1 LDQFSQTVTWRE
13 VSGVAIAE
21 IDNPPVNALS
31 ASVRAGLTA
40 ALARAAK
47 RDDIAGLV
55 ICCAGKSFIS
65 GADITEFS
73 GEEAEPTS
81 QAVMD
86 ALDAM
91 AKPVAAAMH
100 VRALGGGLEVAL
112 ACHRRVARPDTVF
125 GFPEVKLGIMPGL
138 GGTQRSP
145 RLVGYGAALDLIVSG
160 DPIDAGSA
168 LKMGLIDAVD
178 DDPVAA
184 AVRMVRED
192 AANGRLVKARELEDH
207 RIAARQAADLFDAA
221 RKTAGRRWPKHDA
234 PLRAIEAVEF
244 GLSAGFDEAI
254 DNETRLCAE
263 CLDSEES
270 KALISLFF
278 AERQTRF
285 APGLPKDTGVQT
297 VSRVGVLG
305 AGAMGRGI
313 ATAALDADLQ
323 VRLVDAKPAATEQ
336 AAGSIA
342 RSYTRS
348 VERGRVDEATA
359 AKRQSNLL
367 VSNEIADLSNCDLVI
382 EAVFEDMAIKQSVF
396 ATLDKV
402 CRGDALLA
410 SNTSG
415 LDLDQIARATSRPG
429 DVIGLHF
436 FNPANIMKLLEV
448 VRGAASTDIAVATG
462 VDFARRLGKLP
473 IVSRVGPNFI
483 ANRVF
488 DYYFRQAEFLVE
500 EGADPEAVDEALE
513 DWGMAMGPFAVVD
526 LSGLDVSHAIRQE
539 YPTGHPEGT
548 VFPAAE
554 DELFAAG
561 RLGQKSGAGWYRYQ
575 PGSVKRERDP
585 EIAEMMH
592 AYRLRRG
599 FTPRSIGREEIVQRC
614 LLALINEAANVLME
628 GIAGRA
634 SDIDIASVYGYGF
647 PRRRGGPIFQADMR
661 GTAAVLAEI
670 EKLHEA
676 HGYWWRPSPL
686 LLQLGADNTPFSQ
699 FKPNLPKT
707 GAQT

>member
-1 LDQFSQTVTWRE
+1 MEQLSQTVSWRE
-13 VSGVAIAE
+13 EAGVAIAE

-31 ASVRAGLTA
+31 ASVRAGLVQA
-40 ALARAAK
+40 SVRAAA

-73 GEEAEPTS
+73 GAEAEPTS

-86 ALDAM
+86 ALDALS
-91 AKPVAAAMH
+91 KPVACAMH

-125 GFPEVKLGIMPGL
+125 GFPEVKLGIIPGL
-138 GGTQRSP
+138 GGTQRFP
-145 RLVGYGAALDLIVSG
+145 RLVGYGAALELIVSG
-160 DPIDAGSA
+160 DTIDAGSA
-168 LKMGLIDAVD
+168 LKMGLIDAID
-178 DDPVAA
+178 EDAVAA
-184 AVRMVRED
+184 AIRMIRDD
-192 AANGRLVKARELEDH
+192 AAAGRLVRVRDLEDH
-207 RIAARQAADLFDAA
+207 RDAA
-221 RKTAGRRWPKHDA
+221 RRTPDPFEPSRVSAGRRWPKHEA
-234 PLRAIEAVEF
+234 PLRAIDAVEF
-244 GLSAGFDEAI
+244 GLSADFDDAIEHEA
-254 DNETRLCAE
+254 RLCAA
-263 CLDSEES
+263 CLESEES

-285 APGLPKDTGVQT
+285 APGLPKDTAVKA
-297 VSRVGVLG
+297 VSRVGVVG

-313 ATAALDADLQ
+313 ATAALDADFH
-323 VRLVDAKPAATEQ
+323 VRLVDAKPSTTEQ

-342 RSYTRS
+342 RSYARS
-348 VERGRVDEATA
+348 VERGRIDEATA
-359 AKRQSNLL
+359 AKRQRNLF
-367 VSNEIADLSNCDLVI
+367 VSNDVADLSDCDLVI
-382 EAVFEDMAIKQSVF
+382 EAVFEDMAVKQSVF
-396 ATLDKV
+396 TQLDTV
-402 CRGDALLA
+402 CRSDALLA

-415 LDLDQIARATSRPG
+415 LDLDRIAGATSRPG

-436 FNPANIMKLLEV
+436 FNPANIMKLLEI
-448 VRGAASTDIAVATG
+448 VRGEASSDSAVATG
-462 VDFARRLGKLP
+462 VDFARRLAKFP

-488 DYYFRQAEFLVE
+488 DHYFRQAEFLVE

-539 YPTGHPEGT
+539 YPTGHPKGT
-548 VFPAAE
+548 IFPAAE

-575 PGSVKRERDP
+575 PGSFKRERDP
-585 EIAEMMH
+585 EIAEMMR

-599 FTPRSIGREEIVQRC
+599 FSPRSIGREEIVRRC
-614 LLALINEAANVLME
+614 LLALINEAANVLVE

-647 PRRRGGPIFQADMR
+647 PRRRGGPIFQADLR
-661 GTAAVLAEI
+661 GTASILAEI
-670 EKLHEA
+670 ESLHAE
-676 HGYWWRPSPL
+676 HGYWWKPSPL
-686 LLQLGADNTPFSQ
+686 LQQLGADNTPFSQ
-699 FKPNLPKT
+699 FKPNPAKT
-707 GAQT
+707 GAPT